1 MREKSVHLWRTH
13 GSRMALM
20 VEEDKALDP
29 VHIRT
34 FRAHAVVFEANGLA
48 NAIEGFG
55 LVIH

>member
-13 GSRMALM
+13 GSRMTLM
-20 VEEDKALDP
+20 VEEDEALDP
-29 VHIRT
+29 FHTRT
-34 FRAHAVVFEANGLA
+34 VRAPAVVFEANGLA